1 MQPPITRTRK
11 ISAPRLRVTRIA
23 AIAMFALLATGCS
36 NGQLV
41 DAGGE
46 RGAGGLAFVLMTIFF
61 WIYFASL
68 FYMDR
73 QRKKRSAPEE

>member
-1 MQPPITRTRK
+1 MQPRITHSSWLRT
-11 ISAPRLRVTRIA
+11 ARLA
-23 AIAMFALLATGCS
+23 AIATFALLATGCS

-46 RGAGGLAFVLMTIFF
+46 RGSGGLAFVLLAVFF
-61 WIYFASL
+61 WIFFGAL

>member
-1 MQPPITRTRK
+1 MQSRITQSSGAWLRT
-11 ISAPRLRVTRIA
+11 ARLA
-23 AIAMFALLATGCS
+23 AIATFALLATGCS

-46 RGAGGLAFVLMTIFF
+46 RGSGGLAFVLLAAFF
-61 WIYFASL
+61 WIFFGAL

>member
-1 MQPPITRTRK
+1 MTRNLSTWLR
-11 ISAPRLRVTRIA
+11 AARLA
-23 AIAMFALLATGCS
+23 ALVSLALLASGCE

-46 RGAGGLAFVLMTIFF
+46 RGQGGLAFILLAVFF
-61 WIYFASL
+61 WLFFGAL

-73 QRKKRSAPEE
+73 QRKKRAPTSDEE

>member
-1 MQPPITRTRK
+1 MTRNLSTW
-11 ISAPRLRVTRIA
+11 LRAARIA
-23 AIAMFALLATGCS
+23 ALASLALLATGCS

-46 RGAGGLAFVLMTIFF
+46 RGQGGLAFILLAVFF
-61 WIYFASL
+61 WLFFGAL

-73 QRKKRSAPEE
+73 QR